1 MAAPWD
7 SELIRRQR
15 QRLGVYQAQR
25 CVDTH
30 CHCLPGID
38 DGPSSLEES
47 LALCRALVQQGI
59 THVIATPHQ
68 LGRYEGAVS
77 APVIRSAVETLN
89 ESLLTER
96 IPLTI
101 LPGAEIRVDER
112 VASLL
117 QEDELMTLAD
127 RRRHVLLELPFDLY
141 LDLSPLLAQLQAM
154 DLRAVV
160 AHPERNRVIAKNP
173 ERIRSWSEYDPIL
186 QITCGSV
193 VGRFGP
199 SVQAASFAL
208 MDLGFQALVA
218 SDAHDTHGR
227 SPCFAESFAA
237 VNTYFSFSVAQ
248 RYCIEAPLHLIGGC
262 PEPLG
267 ETTSEEKAQL
277 A

>member
-1 MAAPWD
+1 MATPGD
-7 SELIRRQR
+7 SGLIRQQR
-15 QRLGVYQAQR
+15 QSLGAYQAQR

-38 DGPSSLEES
+38 DGPSSLEKS
-47 LALCRALVQQGI
+47 FALCRALVQQGI

-77 APVIRSAVETLN
+77 APVIRQAVKTLN
-89 ESLLTER
+89 ESLLIER

-141 LDLSPLLAQLQAM
+141 FDLSPLLAQLQAM

-193 VGRFGP
+193 VGRFGS

-208 MDLGFQALVA
+208 MDLGFQALLA
-218 SDAHDTHGR
+218 SDAHDTRGR

-237 VNTYFSFSVAQ
+237 VNNYFSFGVAQ
-248 RYCIEAPLHLIGGC
+248 RYCIEAPLMLIGDC

-267 ETTSEEKAQL
+267 QTTSAGKAQL